1 MKSEL
6 TIQYNNKDCKVSEL
20 IAMAKEA
27 FKAAGNKVSDIKKL
41 ELYVQPENSIV
52 YYVVNGSD
60 DLKGEFQ
67 I

>member
-6 TIQYNNKDCKVSEL
+6 TIQFGGKDNKESDL

-27 FKAAGNKVSDIKKL
+27 YKAAGNKVSDIKKL
-41 ELYVQPENSIV
+41 DLYVQPENAVV
-52 YYVVNGSD
+52 YFVVND
-60 DLKGEFQ
+60 DFNGDFQ

>member
-6 TIQYNNKDCKVSEL
+6 TIQYGGKDNKESDLV
-20 IAMAKEA
+20 AMAKDA

-41 ELYVQPENSIV
+41 DLYVQPENSIV
-52 YYVVNGSD
+52 YFVVND
-60 DLKGEFQ
+60 DFNGEFQ